1 MNCIAVDDEPLALAL
16 LADNI
21 GKIPFLNLLAT
32 CSDAIEAS
40 SALQQNEVDLIF
52 MDIQMPGISG
62 LQFIGTLTK
71 RPLIII
77 VSAYKQ
83 YALESFELDI
93 IDYLMKP
100 VPLDRFMKACNKAN
114 ELYELRSLQNQSARY
129 TFLNVGYTLLKVVFD
144 EILYIEGLRDYAKIY
159 FTSDAKPAVVRLSFK
174 AIEEQWPSHF
184 LRIHKSFIIN
194 SKQITAIKKTAIV
207 MADNEL
213 PLGETYKQ
221 SISNLITLNSF

>member
-21 GKIPFLNLLAT
+21 SKMPFLNLVAT
-32 CSDAIEAS
+32 CGDALEA
-40 SALQQNEVDLIF
+40 AKVLQENEIDLIF
-52 MDIQMPGISG
+52 MDIQMPAISG

-71 RPLIII
+71 RPIVII

-83 YALESFELDI
+83 YALESFELDV
-93 IDYLMKP
+93 IDYLHKP

-114 ELYELRSLQNQSARY
+114 ELFELRSLQSQPSGY

-144 EILYIEGLRDYAKIY
+144 EVLYIEGLKDYAKIY
-159 FTSDAKPAVVRLSFK
+159 FTNSDKTAVVRLSFK
-174 AIEEQWPSHF
+174 AIEEQWPADF

-194 SKQITAIKKTAIV
+194 SKQITAVKKAAILV
-207 MADNEL
+207 GENEL
-213 PLGETYKQ
+213 PLGETYRPTINQ
-221 SISNLITLNSF
+221 FITLNSR

>member
-21 GKIPFLNLLAT
+21 SKIPFLNLVAT
-32 CSDAIEAS
+32 CGDAIEAT
-40 SALQQNEVDLIF
+40 SALQEFDVDLIF

-71 RPLIII
+71 RPMIII

-114 ELYELRSLQNQSARY
+114 ELFELRSLQNQSTKF

-144 EILYIEGLRDYAKIY
+144 DILYIEGLKDYAKIY
-159 FTSDAKPAVVRLSFK
+159 FTGDTKPAVVRLSFK
-174 AIEEQWPSHF
+174 AIEEQWPSWF
-184 LRIHKSFIIN
+184 IRIHKSFIIN
-194 SKQITAIKKTAIV
+194 SKQITAIKKNAV
-207 MADNEL
+207 LMVENEL
-213 PLGETYKQ
+213 PLGETYRH
-221 SISNLITLNSF
+221 SISKLITLNSL